1 MVSQSHGIIT
11 QIIHDLGNWSI
22 PQDCIPKCTLKLV
35 TCIKEHK
42 LKSYT
47 FKEFHKHWQLQHVL
61 LQRYNSYIYAPIG
74 RAFLTAC
81 KAKSLHYTTM

>member
-35 TCIKEHK
+35 TCIKEQNKKRNPEAILRKAKEMALNCILPIISGVDVICVQNCK
-42 LKSYT
+42 LKIS
-47 FKEFHKHWQLQHVL
+47 
-61 LQRYNSYIYAPIG
+61 
-74 RAFLTAC
+74 
-81 KAKSLHYTTM
+81 